1 MRGILQ
7 TPAGGQRALGSCSTR
22 PLILSRFQW
31 VVLSKKMKV
40 VMVVEGG
47 DYRCIG
53 KGVREFQTV
62 VVRGELHPSWGYP
75 LGVVI
80 YRLSGGY
87 RRT

>member
-1 MRGILQ
+1 
-7 TPAGGQRALGSCSTR
+7 
-22 PLILSRFQW
+22 
-31 VVLSKKMKV
+31 MKV

-62 VVRGELHPSWGYP
+62 VDWGKFHPSWGYP

-80 YRLSGGY
+80 YRLIGGY
-87 RRT
+87 CRT

>member
-1 MRGILQ
+1 
-7 TPAGGQRALGSCSTR
+7 
-22 PLILSRFQW
+22 
-31 VVLSKKMKV
+31 MKV

-87 RRT
+87 CRT